1 MRFSMKFETTIQEVI
16 PRTPGV
22 LSVRFPR
29 PTGFTYKPGQFF
41 LVTLKFQGK
50 EIVRYFSFS
59 SSPTTEEYIEFTKR
73 LSDSDYSAALKAAK
87 PGDWARIDGPYG
99 EFTFQGEYPRVALL
113 AGGIGIT
120 PFMSIIKN
128 ATDKHLESQIT
139 LFYGCR
145 TPEDITFKAELEELA
160 ARNPKVK
167 VYFVVSQAPSD
178 WEGLWGRIDADLI
191 KKYLPDYADWVFFAC
206 GPPPMVKAMQA
217 MVQDLGLAKDRFK
230 IEAITGYA

>member
-1 MRFSMKFETTIQEVI
+1 MKFETTIQEVI

-22 LSVRFPR
+22 LSVRFSR
-29 PTGFTYKPGQFF
+29 PADFTYRPGQFF
-41 LVTLKFQGK
+41 HVTLKFERK
-50 EIVRYFSFS
+50 EISRYFSFS

-73 LSDSDYSAALKAAK
+73 LSDSDYSAALKVAK

-128 ATDKHLESQIT
+128 ATDKRLESKIT

-145 TPEDITFKAELEELA
+145 TPEDITFKAELEEIA
-160 ARNPKVK
+160 AKNPNVK
-167 VYFVVSQAPSD
+167 VYFVVSQPPPD
-178 WEGLWGRIDADLI
+178 WEGLRGRIDAELI
-191 KKYLPDYADWVFFAC
+191 KKYLPDYADYVLYAC

-217 MVQDLGLAKDRFK
+217 MVEGLGLAKEKFK
-230 IEAITGYA
+230 AEAFTGYA